1 MRKPRLG
8 KAGGRYF
15 QAAPITNGKSGGP
28 HAVEHIPALE
38 PCREV
43 EHTLQ
48 RQFGGFAQLPVQQ
61 DFVASACQ
69 GVFDA
74 AQRIHRHP
82 RAERAAFAAS
92 AVARRY
98 IARPEIKPRE
108 ILSSVRSLFETKE
121 ETDLR
126 EIREAMECKP
136 DKPLSRGERYAL
148 AMKEYWRRQVK
159 SHWGRDQWLESNDGG
174 DVWRGYITINERM
187 CGLKYDWFDHPEF
200 MKTDF
205 CYSFRLDGYPTLET
219 LLKKQPEFV
228 SEHGN
233 SEFADVVRKNLG
245 GKKYDPAGEGFLQK
259 PEHFHY
265 PSRFG
270 VLKTESWDVWFYAED
285 CCTLDSYQEFVAYL
299 KQTNPLYWQSRIK
312 RIPIEVRE
320 KAEYLTVKY
329 TSVPSKIDDETTEGD
344 RSYDM
349 TYLVNPCGELVFF

>member
-1 MRKPRLG
+1 MKKIYIILRNIFLL
-8 KAGGRYF
+8 
-15 QAAPITNGKSGGP
+15 S
-28 HAVEHIPALE
+28 
-38 PCREV
+38 
-43 EHTLQ
+43 
-48 RQFGGFAQLPVQQ
+48 
-61 DFVASACQ
+61 FVA
-69 GVFDA
+69 F
-74 AQRIHRHP
+74 IY
-82 RAERAAFAAS
+82 
-92 AVARRY
+92 Y
-98 IARPEIKPRE
+98 IARPEIKPRK
-108 ILSSVRSLFETKE
+108 ILSSIRSLFETKE
-121 ETDLR
+121 ETRNR

-148 AMKEYWRRQVK
+148 AMKEYWRRQMNR
-159 SHWGRDQWLESNDGG
+159 HWREDEWMEQNLPTA
-174 DVWRGYITINERM
+174 VPVRGYITINERM
-187 CGLKYDWFDHPEF
+187 CGLEYDWTGHPEF
-200 MKTDF
+200 MKTDS
-205 CYSFRLDGYPTLET
+205 CYPFRLDSYPTLEA

-228 SEHGN
+228 SKRGN

-259 PEHFHY
+259 PEHFHH

-344 RSYDM
+344 RSDDM
-349 TYLVNPCGELVFF
+349 TYLVNPCGELVSF